1 LVAAADRA
9 LAAAA
14 QQIVVL
20 ADNTKVGLETMCQT
34 VPLHQISILITDDLA
49 DPQQVAAIR
58 EAGVQVRVAQVPGRS
73 AGVGEIA

>member
-1 LVAAADRA
+1 M
-9 LAAAA
+9 
-14 QQIVVL
+14 L

-49 DPQQVAAIR
+49 DPHQVAAIR

-73 AGVGEIA
+73 AGVDEIA